1 MRILEEGQKLRDLL
15 HLFHFGL
22 KTLTDVLVIT
32 NWGPKNYDA
41 LICARSWNATLEGV
55 MLLLLTNNVFNKT
68 PGAPHKCFRLGGRA
82 DCCRGG
88 EDEAPGQPLS
98 QNDVHNF

>member
-32 NWGPKNYDA
+32 NWGPKNYDT

-55 MLLLLTNNVFNKT
+55 MLLLLTNNVF
-68 PGAPHKCFRLGGRA
+68 
-82 DCCRGG
+82 
-88 EDEAPGQPLS
+88 GQS
-98 QNDVHNF
+98 SF